1 MADLDPRL
9 SELRAV
15 AQAGDLA
22 RAARLA
28 EALIA
33 DGSLREPLP
42 FRVLGAA
49 REAQGRLA
57 EAAQALLGALRL
69 DDRHVPTLTA
79 YGQVRARLGQLDE
92 AQAALQR
99 AVALDGHDAAAQFAL
114 GWTLENR
121 GEVDAAL
128 VAYGH
133 AAAREPRHAAA
144 HAHAAALSVRRARWA
159 AARSHA
165 EAALAIDGGS
175 AVAQIVLA
183 QADLGEQQPAR
194 AEARLRALLA
204 APSGLSAQ
212 TAAVARSALGDSLHA
227 QAQPAPAFAAW
238 QDANMALRQLHA
250 ARFAP
255 GAGSERGLALAA
267 RLTAAYAP
275 GQRRPWPAQ
284 LAPTGMPAGLPAAGH
299 AFIVGFPRSGTT
311 LLGQVLG
318 SHPAITTLDEVE
330 LLSAAA
336 GDLLGSEAGL
346 AALDAGDPAL
356 LARYRADYWRAVEAR
371 LGALAGQVFIDK
383 LPTYLLGLPLLARL
397 FPQARFIVVRRDP
410 RDVVLSCFRHLF
422 VINPST
428 WEFLDL
434 FDAARFFDATQR
446 LAEHWLATLPISAQ
460 IVRHEDL
467 VDDFDGTTRRLC
479 AFLGLDW
486 DAATRDFAAASA
498 TRAVRT
504 VSSGQVSRGL
514 YRDGAG
520 QWRAYREQL
529 APVLPLL
536 APWVAAWG
544 YPAD

>member
-1 MADLDPRL
+1 MTDADPRL
-9 SELRAV
+9 TELRAV

-22 RAARLA
+22 HAARLA

-33 DGSLREPLP
+33 DGRMRDPLP

-57 EAAQALLGALRL
+57 EAAQALLAALRL

-92 AQAALQR
+92 AQGALQR
-99 AVALDGHDAAAQFAL
+99 AVALDGDNPGAQFAL

-121 GEVDAAL
+121 GEVDEALAAYARAAAL
-128 VAYGH
+128 D
-133 AAAREPRHAAA
+133 PQHAAA
-144 HAHAAALSVRRARWA
+144 HAHAAGLSVRRARWP
-159 AARSHA
+159 AARAHA
-165 EAALAIDGGS
+165 EAALAIDPGS
-175 AVAQIVLA
+175 AVAQIALA
-183 QADLGEQQPAR
+183 QADLGEQQPAP

-204 APSGLSAQ
+204 VPSGLSAHA
-212 TAAVARSALGDSLHA
+212 AAVARSALGDSLHA
-227 QAQPAPAFAAW
+227 QGQPAPAFAAW
-238 QDANMALRQLHA
+238 RDANAALRRLHA
-250 ARFAP
+250 ARFA
-255 GAGSERGLALAA
+255 AGGSSERGLALVE

-275 GQRRPWPAQ
+275 GRRRPWPAPPE
-284 LAPTGMPAGLPAAGH
+284 LAEMPVAGH

-330 LLSAAA
+330 LLSAA
-336 GDLLGSEAGL
+336 GHDLLGSEAGL
-346 AALDAGDPAL
+346 AALDAGDPQR
-356 LARYRADYWRAVEAR
+356 LARYRADYWRAVEGK
-371 LGALAGQVFIDK
+371 LGGLAGQRFIDK

-397 FPQARFIVVRRDP
+397 FPQARIIVVRRDP

-428 WEFLDL
+428 WEFLDPH
-434 FDAARFFDATQR
+434 DAARFFDAAQR
-446 LAEHWLATLPISAQ
+446 LADHWLATLPVTAQ

-467 VDDFDGTTRRLC
+467 VDDFDATTRRLC

-486 DAATRDFAAASA
+486 DAATRDFAASSA
-498 TRAVRT
+498 RRAVRT

-514 YRDGAG
+514 YRDGMG

>member
-1 MADLDPRL
+1 MTDADPRL
-9 SELRAV
+9 TELRAV

-33 DGSLREPLP
+33 DGRMRDPLP

-49 REAQGRLA
+49 REAQGWLA
-57 EAAQALLGALRL
+57 EAAQALLAALRL

-92 AQAALQR
+92 AQGALQR
-99 AVALDGHDAAAQFAL
+99 AVALDGDNPGAQFAL

-121 GEVDAAL
+121 GEVDEALAAYARAAAL
-128 VAYGH
+128 D
-133 AAAREPRHAAA
+133 PQHAAA
-144 HAHAAALSVRRARWA
+144 HAHAAGLSVRRARWP
-159 AARSHA
+159 AARAHA
-165 EAALAIDGGS
+165 EAALAIDPGS
-175 AVAQIVLA
+175 AVAQIALA
-183 QADLGEQQPAR
+183 QADLGEQQPAP

-204 APSGLSAQ
+204 VPSGLSAHA
-212 TAAVARSALGDSLHA
+212 AAVARSALGDSLHA
-227 QAQPAPAFAAW
+227 QGQPAPAFAAW
-238 QDANMALRQLHA
+238 RDANAALRRLHA
-250 ARFAP
+250 ARFAA
-255 GAGSERGLALAA
+255 GGGSERGLALVE

-275 GQRRPWPAQ
+275 GRRRPWPAPPE
-284 LAPTGMPAGLPAAGH
+284 LAEMPVAGH

-330 LLSAAA
+330 LLSAA
-336 GDLLGSEAGL
+336 GHDLLGSEAGL
-346 AALDAGDPAL
+346 AALDAGDPQR
-356 LARYRADYWRAVEAR
+356 LARYRADYWRAVEGK
-371 LGALAGQVFIDK
+371 LGGLAGQRFIDK

-397 FPQARFIVVRRDP
+397 FPQARIIVVRRDP

-434 FDAARFFDATQR
+434 HDAARFFDAAQR
-446 LAEHWLATLPISAQ
+446 LADHWLATLPVTAQ

-467 VDDFDGTTRRLC
+467 VDDFDATTRRLC

-486 DAATRDFAAASA
+486 DAATRDFAASSA
-498 TRAVRT
+498 RRAVRT

-514 YRDGAG
+514 YRDGMG

>member
-1 MADLDPRL
+1 MTDADPRL
-9 SELRAV
+9 TELRTV
-15 AQAGDLA
+15 ARAGDLA
-22 RAARLA
+22 AAARLA

-33 DGSLREPLP
+33 DGRARDPLP

-57 EAAQALLGALRL
+57 EAAQALLAALRF
-69 DDRHVPTLTA
+69 DERHLPTLTA
-79 YGQVRARLGQLDE
+79 YGQIRARLGQLDE
-92 AQAALQR
+92 AQATLQR
-99 AVALDGHDAAAQFAL
+99 AVAFDANNPGAQFAL

-128 VAYGH
+128 AAYGR
-133 AAAREPRHAAA
+133 AAALDPRHASA
-144 HAHAAALSVRRARWA
+144 HAHAAGLSVRRARWPE
-159 AARSHA
+159 ARTHA
-165 EAALAIDGGS
+165 EAALAIDPGS
-175 AVAQIVLA
+175 AVAQIALA
-183 QADLGEQQPAR
+183 QADLGEQQPAA
-194 AEARLRALLA
+194 AEARLRTLLA
-204 APSGLSAQ
+204 APSGRSAH
-212 TAAVARSALGDSLHA
+212 AEAVARSALGDSLHA
-227 QAQPAPAFAAW
+227 QGQPAPAFAAW
-238 QDANMALRQLHA
+238 AEANAALRRLHA
-250 ARFAP
+250 VRFAP
-255 GAGSERGLALAA
+255 GSGSERGLALAE
-267 RLTAAYAP
+267 RLTTAYAP
-275 GQRRPWPAQ
+275 GRRTRWPEPS
-284 LAPTGMPAGLPAAGH
+284 APAAMPVAGH

-346 AALDAGDPAL
+346 AALDAGDPPR
-356 LARYRADYWRAVEAR
+356 LAGYRADYWRAVETR
-371 LGALAGQVFIDK
+371 LGGLAGQRFIDK

-397 FPQARFIVVRRDP
+397 FPQARIIVVRRDP

-434 FDAARFFDATQR
+434 HDAARFFDTAQR
-446 LAEHWLATLPISAQ
+446 LADLWLATLPITAQ

-486 DAATRDFAAASA
+486 DAATRDFAVSSA
-498 TRAVRT
+498 RRAVRT
-504 VSSGQVSRGL
+504 VSSSQVSRGL
-514 YRDGAG
+514 YRDGVG